1 MRAAQSAVQLLVHFS
16 LTDCVEMN
24 IDLAGGVIRGLERER
39 PFHVSRPFAWLQRV
53 LQTGE
58 LRQRIYVYPSLVSLC
73 CRAAAVLPF
82 EVTSG

>member
-16 LTDCVEMN
+16 LTDCVETN
-24 IDLAGGVIRGLERER
+24 IDLAGGVIRGLERE
-39 PFHVSRPFAWLQRV
+39 RPFAWLQRV